1 MIFNERNNP
10 LSEFHFVNS
19 IHKDM
24 NFHSLKDIVHGI
36 TLFIEDLS
44 R

>member
-1 MIFNERNNP
+1 MISNEWNNP

-24 NFHSLKDIVHGI
+24 NFHFLKDIVYDV